1 MNKYFNDFLL
11 RRRSTN
17 YNSESEIYSEV
28 NSLFKYTKQYTKL
41 RENGLMEWEIVTL
54 LSGFNKETKNKHNP
68 QDILVNMTSKQN
80 YLPGPLWHCPRKSRL
95 QTCSNLMCL

>member
-41 RENGLMEWEIVTL
+41 RENGLMEWEIAL
-54 LSGFNKETKNKHNP
+54 R
-68 QDILVNMTSKQN
+68 I
-80 YLPGPLWHCPRKSRL
+80 
-95 QTCSNLMCL
+95 